1 MKIFVTL
8 HPLHQKY
15 FLATKFRD
23 GHATSFS
30 SVTCATLI
38 RFFCCDGDFLWLREM
53 IIEPC
58 PWNRFHVKFR
68 LFVSCVFS
76 LIIFVRWGRGGLARL
91 DLSWSIDFCVLALP
105 QAPMTATAPLSFS
118 SGFMLSMFSDWQRL
132 EENSSCNSVSSLP
145 RWQRASSLLHIKT
158 SRTTTTRSKM
168 NALVHICV

>member
-1 MKIFVTL
+1 MKIIVA
-8 HPLHQKY
+8 LHQKY

-38 RFFCCDGDFLWLREM
+38 RFFCSDGDFLCFVPGGEM
-53 IIEPC
+53 IIVPC

-76 LIIFVRWGRGGLARL
+76 LIIFVLWGRGGLARL
-91 DLSWSIDFCVLALP
+91 DLSWSIDFCVLASSSLP
-105 QAPMTATAPLSFS
+105 QAPMTTTAPLSFS

-158 SRTTTTRSKM
+158 SRTTTKM